1 MRVGE
6 DCEEEAGPEIEE
18 NAMGCLSPGVGAV
31 SGTVTAAD
39 TALLDELVTLF

>member
-1 MRVGE
+1 MMRKQHRKE
-6 DCEEEAGPEIEE
+6 SKIEWKE

-31 SGTVTAAD
+31 SGAVTAAD